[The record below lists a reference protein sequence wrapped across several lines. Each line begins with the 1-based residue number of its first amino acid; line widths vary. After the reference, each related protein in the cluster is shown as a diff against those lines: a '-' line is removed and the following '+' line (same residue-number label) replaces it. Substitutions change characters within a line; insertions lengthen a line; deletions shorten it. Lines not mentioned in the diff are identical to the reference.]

1 MKKFILALS
10 LMMGSYASAMTQ
22 YNFHNLGF
30 SPSGYTFAFAESAEQ
45 DASGYPIAN
54 VFIVNVEKNMLVS
67 AEKVMITAED
77 GSVPA
82 DALKLAV
89 AKSKVK
95 LDKLAIKPGKNL
107 GQDITLN
114 KQSEKRALFSIGN
127 NNYEFN
133 LSERDANNIK
143 EDSYCAATESESKLI
158 TLTLSQLV
166 NGQEKTITL
175 QQDKY
180 QPKSRSCSFNYSI
193 EKAIRLGKN
202 LVVVLSYNTP
212 GFEGPDTNY
221 LVVTGKLP

>member
-1 MKKFILALS
+1 MKKIILALS
-10 LMMGSYASAMTQ
+10 LMTGSYASAMTQ

-45 DASGYPIAN
+45 DGSGYPVAN

-67 AEKVMITAED
+67 AERAMITAED

-114 KQSEKRALFSIGN
+114 KQSDNRASFSVGN
-127 NNYEFN
+127 DNYELN
-133 LSERDANNIK
+133 LSERDANN
-143 EDSYCAATESESKLI
+143 ATVGSGCFTEYDQSKLI
-158 TLTLSQLV
+158 TLTLSQLE

-175 QQDKY
+175 QEDKY
-180 QPKSRSCSFNYSI
+180 QPKSRFCSSNYSI
-193 EKAIRLGKN
+193 EKAIRLGKS